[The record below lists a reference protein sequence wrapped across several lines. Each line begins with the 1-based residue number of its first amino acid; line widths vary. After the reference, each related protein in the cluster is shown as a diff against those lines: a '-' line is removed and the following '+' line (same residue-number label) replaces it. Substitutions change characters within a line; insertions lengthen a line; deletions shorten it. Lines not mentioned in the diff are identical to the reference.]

1 MTAGR
6 VLVVGL
12 GSPDRGDDAVG
23 PAVAERLAAL
33 GMDGVDVVTRE
44 DPTQLVQ
51 LWAGHGAALV
61 VDAVASGRSPGTL
74 HIREVGDA
82 GEPLPTH
89 AFTAAGR
96 GGSHAFGLA
105 GAVELARTLG
115 TLPAHVTVVGVEAR
129 TFDFGPM
136 SPEIQEALDGAV
148 ATASAELI
156 ALTEEMQSCA

>member
-1 MTAGR
+1 MTADR

-23 PAVAERLAAL
+23 AAVAERLAA
-33 GMDGVDVVTRE
+33 MDLDHVDVVTRE

-61 VDAVASGRSPGTL
+61 IDAVMSGNAPGRL

-115 TLPAHVTVVGVEAR
+115 TLPTHVTVVGVEAK

-136 SPEIQEALDGAV
+136 SPEIQEALDAAV
-148 ATASAELI
+148 ATAAAELI
-156 ALTEEMQSCA
+156 ALKEEVTPCV

>member
-1 MTAGR
+1 MSGGR

-23 PAVAERLAAL
+23 AAVAERLAVF
-33 GMDGVDVVTRE
+33 GWDGVDVVARE

-51 LWAGHGAALV
+51 LWEGHGAALV
-61 VDAVASGRSPGTL
+61 IDAVMSGRPPGTL
-74 HIREVGDA
+74 HIREVGDS
-82 GEPLPTH
+82 GEPLPTS
-89 AFTAAGR
+89 AFAAAGR

-115 TLPAHVTVVGVEAR
+115 TLPTHVTVVGVEAK

-136 SPEIQEALDGAV
+136 SPEIQEGLDAAV
-148 ATASAELI
+148 ATAAAELI
-156 ALTEEMQSCA
+156 ALREEVQSCA

>member
-1 MTAGR
+1 MTDKN

-23 PAVAERLAAL
+23 AAVAARLEEMAL
-33 GMDGVDVVTRE
+33 DRVDVVTRE

-51 LWAGHGAALV
+51 LWEGHGAALV
-61 VDAVASGRSPGTL
+61 IDAVMSGRPPGTL

-115 TLPAHVTVVGVEAR
+115 TLPTHVTVVGVEAG
-129 TFDFGPM
+129 TFDHGPM
-136 SPEIQEALDGAV
+136 SPEVEAKLDDAV
-148 ATASAELI
+148 KTAAAEL
-156 ALTEEMQSCA
+156 LELRKELE

>member
-1 MTAGR
+1 MTGGQ

-23 PAVAERLAAL
+23 AAVAARLEAL
-33 GMDGVDVVTRE
+33 GMSGVDVVTRE

-51 LWAGHGAALV
+51 LWAGHQAALV
-61 VDAVASGRSPGTL
+61 IDAVMSGRPAGTL

-89 AFTAAGR
+89 AFAAAGR

-115 TLPAHVTVVGVEAR
+115 TLPTHVTVVGVEAG
-129 TFDFGPM
+129 TFAHGGM
-136 SPEIQEALDGAV
+136 SPEVQHALDDAV
-148 ATASAELI
+148 ATAAAELV
-156 ALTEEMQSCA
+156 ALREEVQSCA

>member
-1 MTAGR
+1 MNGAR

-23 PAVAERLAAL
+23 AAVAQRLADL
-33 GMDGVDVVTRE
+33 GLRDVEVVTRE

-51 LWAGHGAALV
+51 LWAGRAAALV
-61 VDAVASGRSPGTL
+61 IDAVMSGQPPGTL

-89 AFTAAGR
+89 AFMAAGR

-115 TLPAHVTVVGVEAR
+115 TLPRHVTVVGVEAR
-129 TFDFGPM
+129 TFEFGPM
-136 SPEIQEALDGAV
+136 SPEIQEGLEAAV
-148 ATASAELI
+148 AAAADELE
-156 ALTEEMQSCA
+156 ALREEVAPCA